1 MPPARVV
8 DPPKPCN
15 ILEIRLTFCQDLA
28 LICVPMNS
36 GLGQMRGK
44 GVAMVAKAGTGVGKQ
59 QE

>member
-1 MPPARVV
+1 
-8 DPPKPCN
+8 
-15 ILEIRLTFCQDLA
+15 LTFCQDLA

-36 GLGQMRGK
+36 GSGQMRGK